1 MKLEAEIRALKN
13 VESYLVSINAV
24 CLAIWLGLLIVM
36 SI

>member
-1 MKLEAEIRALKN
+1 MKLEKEIRALKN

-24 CLAIWLGLLIVM
+24 CLAIWLGLLIGM